1 MLRMPRKELSRL
13 LLSKK
18 PRKKLS
24 KSKMTQLKLLIRSLP
39 SRRSREET
47 VKVLKIRTQ
56 KNKQK
61 KLSKALKSLR
71 KQMQVYHQPKRKS
84 LINGL
89 VISTMQMVQKTSSTV
104 TVSLAESTI
113 DSIRKTTTNI
123 IIT

>member
-1 MLRMPRKELSRL
+1 MPRKELSRL
-13 LLSKK
+13 LLLN
-18 PRKKLS
+18 KLKEKLN
-24 KSKMTQLKLLIRSLP
+24 KSKMTQLKLLIKSLP
-39 SRRSREET
+39 SKRSRKET

-61 KLSKALKSLR
+61 KLSKAKKSL
-71 KQMQVYHQPKRKS
+71 KRKMQAYLQLRRRS

-89 VISTMQMVQKTSSTV
+89 VTLTMLMVQKTSLTV

-113 DSIRKTTTNI
+113 DFTRKTTSSI

>member
-1 MLRMPRKELSRL
+1 MPRKELSRL
-13 LLSKK
+13 LLLN
-18 PRKKLS
+18 KLKEKLN
-24 KSKMTQLKLLIRSLP
+24 KSKMTQLKLLIKSLP
-39 SRRSREET
+39 SKRSRKET

-61 KLSKALKSLR
+61 KLSKAKKSLKR
-71 KQMQVYHQPKRKS
+71 KMQAYHQLRRRS

-89 VISTMQMVQKTSSTV
+89 VTLTMLMVQKTSLTV

-113 DSIRKTTTNI
+113 DFTRKTTSSI